1 MYFANKTEEFD
12 QRADKLLRGFWEIE
26 DLAIGGKQVMSKED
40 EKAMSLVK
48 TLNKWV
54 DGRYEV
60 SIPWK
65 DNKVKIQND
74 YSNAV
79 SWLES
84 TEEKVI

>member
-1 MYFANKTEEFD
+1 
-12 QRADKLLRGFWEIE
+12 
-26 DLAIGGKQVMSKED
+26 MSKED
-40 EKAMSLVK
+40 EKVMSVVK
-48 TLNKWV
+48 ALNKWI

>member
-1 MYFANKTEEFD
+1 
-12 QRADKLLRGFWEIE
+12 
-26 DLAIGGKQVMSKED
+26 MSKED
-40 EKAMSLVK
+40 KKVMSLVK
-48 TLNKWV
+48 ALNKWI

-60 SIPWK
+60 PIPWK
-65 DNKVKIQND
+65 GNKVKIQNN

>member
-1 MYFANKTEEFD
+1 M
-12 QRADKLLRGFWEIE
+12 
-26 DLAIGGKQVMSKED
+26 AIGGKQVMSKED
-40 EKAMSLVK
+40 EKVMSLVK
-48 TLNKWV
+48 ALNKWI

-60 SIPWK
+60 PIPWK
-65 DNKVKIQND
+65 GNKVKIQNN

>member
-65 DNKVKIQND
+65 DNKFKIQNN
-74 YSNAV
+74 YSSVV
-79 SWLES
+79 SWLKS